1 MFKKSED
8 PNLNLNFITNNEHL
22 TPELRKK
29 MQYHEEIC
37 NYIHDLYTKKNRDY
51 GDSMHPLY
59 EEYGLT
65 AFMILFSTKINRIKS
80 LIKCNDKPNY
90 ESIEDSLMDLANYAI
105 IAVTEL
111 KAEKTLNDDK
121 LLREVLIN
129 NRPSS
134 CIVTDENLEKK

>member
-1 MFKKSED
+1 MISEENIV
-8 PNLNLNFITNNEHL
+8 NLP
-22 TPELRKK
+22 PELQKK
-29 MQYHEEIC
+29 IEEHGRIC
-37 NYIHDLYTKKNRDY
+37 DFIHDLYEKKNSDY

-80 LIKCNDKPNY
+80 LIKCKDKPNY
-90 ESIEDSLMDLANYAI
+90 ESIEDSLLDLANYAI

-111 KAEKTLNDDK
+111 RAEKTLNDDK
-121 LLREVLIN
+121 LLREALIN

-134 CIVTDENLEKK
+134 CIITDESLEKK